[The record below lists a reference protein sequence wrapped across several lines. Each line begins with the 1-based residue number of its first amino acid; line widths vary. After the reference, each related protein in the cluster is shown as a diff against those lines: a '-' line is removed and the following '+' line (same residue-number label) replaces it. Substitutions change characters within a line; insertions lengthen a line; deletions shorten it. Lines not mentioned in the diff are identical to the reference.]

1 MFDNNKYVEL
11 LTNTNTFHKIG
22 TKLDKNLKNV

>member
-11 LTNTNTFHKIG
+11 LINTFHKIG